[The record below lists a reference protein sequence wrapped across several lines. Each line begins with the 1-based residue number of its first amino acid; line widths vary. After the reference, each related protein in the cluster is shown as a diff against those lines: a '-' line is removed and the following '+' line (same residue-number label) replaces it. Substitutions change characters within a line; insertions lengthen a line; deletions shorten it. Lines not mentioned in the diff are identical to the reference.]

1 MKFLAPFAALAC
13 ALLLS
18 ACGFRPLYG
27 MNGAEPGAQRLFS
40 SIYVENDDTE
50 TVGYELR
57 NAIMDLM
64 HCTSDPRAA
73 RYRLHFSVR
82 QTREGV
88 TIAPDAAITRYDYT
102 LNVKYTLED
111 AKTGKEITSGTEST
125 LSAYDVVSSPYSTL
139 VAQQSAQKTASQD
152 VAQRLQIDLA
162 IYFNQHPQ

>member
-1 MKFLAPFAALAC
+1 MKFVAPSAALAC

-40 SIYVENDDTE
+40 SIYVDTDDTE
-50 TVGYELR
+50 IVGYELR
-57 NAIMDLM
+57 NAVMDLM
-64 HCTSDPRAA
+64 HCTNDPRAA
-73 RYRLHFSVR
+73 RYRLKFSVR